1 MGLTKAELGR
11 RIDQALGR
19 ARADLV
25 IKGTR
30 LLNVATGELDEG
42 DIAICGDWIVGTHD
56 AYRGAREID
65 GRGRIAVPGLIDTH
79 VHVESSLVT
88 PFEFERAV
96 LPRGTTTAICDP
108 HEIANV
114 LGVAGLRYFLD
125 AAGHLRMTL
134 RVQLSSCV
142 PATHL
147 ETSGA
152 RLDAADLVSLRDHPA
167 VLGLAE
173 MMNFPGVL
181 AKDDVVLD
189 KLLAFAGWH
198 VDGHAPLVR
207 GYDLNGYLAA
217 AIRTDHESTGFAE
230 GEEKLKKGMQVLMR
244 EGSIAKDVAAL
255 APLLTDRTWPF
266 LAFCTDDRNPL
277 EIAEEGHLDFAIR
290 KAIGLGVPPLAAY
303 RAASFGAA
311 RAFRLFDRGQIAPG
325 HRADLVLLDDLESCA
340 IGQVICGGVPID
352 DAAFADRDPVAPVGY
367 GSVKRD
373 PVRPELLE
381 VRAGGPSGPVIGAI
395 ENSLLTE
402 HLSLELPY
410 KDGVRSPDPVQGVH
424 KLCVLERHGKN
435 GNVGRGFVKGFG
447 ALRGALAGSVG
458 HDSHN
463 LIVVGANDADMAL
476 AVNRLIELQG
486 GYVAAQG
493 GRVLAELPL
502 PIAGLMSDR
511 PFEEVARELRTLRG
525 TARDL
530 GCALTEPFLQL
541 AFLPLPVI
549 PHLKLTDRG
558 LVDVDR
564 FELIAA

>member
-1 MGLTKAELGR
+1 MDLTKAELGR

-19 ARADLV
+19 ERADLV

-30 LLNVATGELDEG
+30 FLNVATGELDAG

-56 AYRGAREID
+56 AYRGQREID
-65 GRGRIAVPGLIDTH
+65 GRGRIAVPGFIDTH
-79 VHVESSLVT
+79 VHIESSLVT

-114 LGVAGLRYFLD
+114 LGLAGLRYFLD
-125 AAGHLRMTL
+125 SAASLRMTL

-147 ETSGA
+147 ETAGA
-152 RLDAADLVSLRDHPA
+152 RLDHGDLVGLRDHPA

-181 AKDDVVLD
+181 AKDQNVLD
-189 KLLAFAGWH
+189 KVIAFAGWH
-198 VDGHAPLVR
+198 IDGHAPLVR
-207 GYDLNGYLAA
+207 GYDLNAYLAA
-217 AIRTDHESTGFAE
+217 AVRTDHESTSFEE
-230 GEEKLKKGMQVLMR
+230 GREKLGKGMQILMR

-255 APLLTDRTWPF
+255 APLLTEWTWPS
-266 LAFCTDDRNPL
+266 LSFCTDDRNPL
-277 EIAEEGHLDFAIR
+277 EIVEEGHLDFAIR
-290 KAIGLGVPPLAAY
+290 KAIGRGVPPLVAY

-311 RAFRLFDRGQIAPG
+311 RAFGLFDRGQIAPG
-325 HRADLVLLDDLESCA
+325 RRADVVLLDDLESCA
-340 IGQVICGGVPID
+340 VGQVVCGGVVAD
-352 DAAFADRDPVAPVGY
+352 DVRTRGAPPAAVGHGSVKLAPVAP
-367 GSVKRD
+367 
-373 PVRPELLE
+373 EAFA

-395 ENSLLTE
+395 ENSLMTE
-402 HLSLELPY
+402 HLTLALPY
-410 KDGVRSPDPVQGVH
+410 REGVRLPDPAQGVH
-424 KLCVLERHGKN
+424 KLCVLERHGRS
-435 GNVGRGFVKGFG
+435 GTIGRGFVKGFG
-447 ALRGALAGSVG
+447 GLRGALASSVG

-463 LIVVGANDADMAL
+463 LTAVGDGDDDMAM

-486 GYVAAQG
+486 GYVAVQG
-493 GRVLAELPL
+493 GQVLAELAL
-502 PIAGLMSDR
+502 PIAGLMSELA
-511 PFEEVARELRTLRG
+511 FEEVAERLRTLRR
-525 TARDL
+525 TSRAM
-530 GCALTEPFLQL
+530 GCALAEPFLQL

-549 PHLKLTDRG
+549 PHLKLTDLG